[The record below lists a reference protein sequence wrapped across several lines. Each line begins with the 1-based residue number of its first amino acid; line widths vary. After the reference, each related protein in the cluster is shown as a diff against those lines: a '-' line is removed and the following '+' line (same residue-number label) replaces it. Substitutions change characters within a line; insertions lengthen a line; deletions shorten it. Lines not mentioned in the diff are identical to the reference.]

1 MTSNESHLTDALAT
15 AGAKGLS
22 RTKIRELAKV
32 PESKLD
38 ACLKDWRSRGLIHG
52 PFSNGKAQYYFDG
65 ANAPSCRTAEARI
78 EEILRHSGAKLVS
91 RTSLDGQ
98 LKGVL
103 KPFFADA
110 LSSLKS
116 DSKIL
121 ELKYGSSLLY
131 AHREPVLELL
141 RVDEG
146 VAPKQRTA
154 ALTLSDIRPAYE
166 TLKAQQ
172 GGISVVKIFDLL
184 KATGVGRDELH
195 ALLREEAR
203 LGRVSLH
210 PATTAHY
217 SFEVVEAGIKI
228 DGERDPRVTVVFK
241 EGI

>member
-1 MTSNESHLTDALAT
+1 MSDALAT
-15 AGAKGLS
+15 AEAKGLS
-22 RTKIRELAKV
+22 RTAIGKAAKV

-38 ACLKDWRSRGLIHG
+38 AFLQDCRSRGLIHG
-52 PFSNGKAQYYFDG
+52 PFKIGNAQYYFDC
-65 ANAPSCRTAEARI
+65 ANAPSRRTAEARI
-78 EEILRHSGAKLVS
+78 EEILRRSGVKLVS
-91 RTSLDGQ
+91 RTSLDGL
-98 LKGVL
+98 LKGVF
-103 KPFFADA
+103 KPFFPDA

-116 DSKIL
+116 ESRII
-121 ELKYGSSLLY
+121 EFKYGNRFLY

-141 RVDEG
+141 QVDDG
-146 VAPKQRTA
+146 AAVVHARRTA
-154 ALTLSDIRPAYE
+154 PLTLADIRPAYE
-166 TLKAQQ
+166 RLKAQQ

-203 LGRVSLH
+203 LCRVSLH